1 MIPLVETPEGVRNF
15 PEIVSTPDIAAVFL
29 GPVDLSVAMGLGG
42 DTTAPQVRSALLDM
56 IGQANRAGV
65 PVGALAVNPAFAR
78 ELLDAGLNFLAYGID
93 TILMYQTCR
102 QVMEQV
108 LGE

>member
-1 MIPLVETPEGVRNF
+1 M
-15 PEIVSTPDIAAVFL
+15 
-29 GPVDLSVAMGLGG
+29 
-42 DTTAPQVRSALLDM
+42 RSALLDM